1 MRLLPLLLLLLAGCG
16 PKEAPAPPRKL
27 NLYMWSEYIDPQI
40 PADFAAKTGVKVNV
54 SVYESSEEMLAKL
67 QHAGGHR
74 QYDLAVVSNMLVP
87 TLVQLKL
94 VQALD
99 QGRIP
104 NRNNLDALFIDPAYD
119 PGNRYSLAYQ
129 WGTVGLLYNKTK
141 LPDLDPSW
149 GLLFDPARVRG
160 SFVLIDE
167 MRDQLGAALIFLGH
181 SANSTDP
188 EQLRR
193 AGQLVLE
200 AKRNARSRGC
210 EGGVGGKNKV
220 AAGLADLAV
229 VWSGDALRAIEEDL
243 RGELAYV
250 VPSEGSIVWADVM
263 VIPAQ
268 APNPEAAHQ
277 FINYLLDAQVG
288 AQLSRFTRY
297 ASPNQAARALLPKE
311 DLENP
316 VLYPAPEVLS
326 HLEYQREVGEQVRL
340 YDEVWTEVKSR

>member
-1 MRLLPLLLLLLAGCG
+1 MHLLPLLLLLLAGCG
-16 PKEAPAPPRKL
+16 QQEAPAPPREL

-40 PADFAAKTGVKVNV
+40 PADFTAKTGVRVNV
-54 SVYESSEEMLAKL
+54 SLYESSEEMLAKL
-67 QHAGGHR
+67 QHAGGSS

-119 PGNRYSLAYQ
+119 PGNHYSLAYQ
-129 WGTVGLLYNKTK
+129 WGTVGLLYNKSK
-141 LPDLDPSW
+141 LPDLEPSW
-149 GLLFDPARVRG
+149 AVLFDPGKVRG

-200 AKRNARSRGC
+200 AKKSTRSRGF

-229 VWSGDALRAIEEDL
+229 VWSGDALRAIEEDP
-243 RGELAYV
+243 RGELAYL
-250 VPSEGSIVWADVM
+250 VPREGSIVWADVM
-263 VIPAQ
+263 VLPAQ

-277 FINYLLDAQVG
+277 FIDYLLDAQVG
-288 AQLSRFTRY
+288 AQLSRYTRY
-297 ASPNQAARALLPKE
+297 ASPNKAARQFLPKE

-316 VLYPAPEVLS
+316 VLYPPPEILS
-326 HLEYQREVGEQVRL
+326 RLEYQREVGEQVRL

>member
-1 MRLLPLLLLLLAGCG
+1 MRLLALLFLLAGCG
-16 PKEAPAPPRKL
+16 QKEAPAPPREL

-40 PADFAAKTGVKVNV
+40 PADFEAKTGVKANV

-67 QHAGGHR
+67 QHAGGDR
-74 QYDLAVVSNMLVP
+74 QYDLVVVSNMVVP

-94 VQALD
+94 VQPLD
-99 QGRIP
+99 QSRIP
-104 NRNNLDALFIDPAYD
+104 NRDNLDALFIDPAYD

-129 WGTVGLLYNKTK
+129 WGTVGLLYNKNK
-141 LPDLDPSW
+141 LPGLEPSW
-149 GLLFDPARVRG
+149 AMLFDSGMRG

-193 AGQLVLE
+193 AGQLVLG
-200 AKRNARSRGC
+200 AKKSARSRGF
-210 EGGVGGKNKV
+210 EGGMGGKNKV

-229 VWSGDALRAIEEDL
+229 VWNGDALRAIEEDP

-250 VPSEGSIVWADVM
+250 VPREGSIIWADVM

-268 APNPEAAHQ
+268 APNPGAAHQ
-277 FINYLLDAQVG
+277 FINYLLDAQMG

-297 ASPNQAARALLPKE
+297 ASPNKAARALLPRE

-316 VLYPAPEVLS
+316 VLYPPPEILS
-326 HLEYQREVGEQVRL
+326 HLEYQREVGEAVRL